1 MLTVTR
7 LEPQKKNP
15 QRLNVYLDGE
25 FAFGISRA
33 AAPWLEEGHQLSQQK
48 IDDLQQKD
56 LFESAYQRALNYLSY
71 RPRSEKEI
79 RQNLLKHKI
88 PDETI
93 SAVLDRLRTSSL
105 VDDRDFAAQW
115 VENRIRF
122 KPRGKRALSSEL
134 FQKGISNEIID
145 QTLTGIDEESLAFEL
160 ARSKSRKFMEL
171 EEAAY
176 KKKIIGLLAR
186 RGFPY
191 PITRH
196 VVDTLWLEIEK
207 ESKNQSNYPDRRL
220 DQKEGAT
227 K

>member
-48 IDDLQQKD
+48 IEDLQKQD
-56 LFESAYQRALNYLSY
+56 LSEGAYQRALNFLSY
-71 RPRSEKEI
+71 RIRSEKEI
-79 RQNLLKHKI
+79 QANLIKHQI
-88 PDETI
+88 PEEII
-93 SAVLDRLRTSSL
+93 STVLDRLRNASL
-105 VDDRDFAAQW
+105 VDDREFAIRW
-115 VENRIRF
+115 VENRVQF

-145 QTLTGIDEESLAFEL
+145 EVLIGIDEEPLAFEL
-160 ARSKSRKFMEL
+160 ARSKSRKFLEL
-171 EEAAY
+171 DE
-176 KKKIIGLLAR
+176 KDFKTKLTGLLSR

-191 PITRH
+191 PITSH
-196 VVDTLWLEIEK
+196 VVETIWLEIEK
-207 ESKNQSNYPDRRL
+207 ES
-220 DQKEGAT
+220 
-227 K
+227 